1 MKRIVLILLSA
12 VFTLSASFAALA
24 GRQHEQAYYDYAE
37 VIKVKPITE
46 IVRVES
52 PYQECWTET
61 RTRYG
66 HNLGHRT
73 YTPEI
78 FGAIVGAA
86 VGNRFG
92 NGRGRDL
99 ATAAGAVLGGSIG
112 HDMKHRNPARAYRE
126 PVERCETRHEYH
138 DEEQVVGYRVK
149 YSYNGKIYHTRMRQ
163 QPSDRVRVR
172 VRVELA
178 E

>member
-1 MKRIVLILLSA
+1 MKRIVITLLLA
-12 VFTLSASFAALA
+12 VFTLGTSLMALA

-46 IVRVES
+46 VVRVES
-52 PYQECWTET
+52 PYRECWTET
-61 RTRYG
+61 RARYG
-66 HNLGHRT
+66 HYNGHKT

-92 NGRGRDL
+92 SGRGRDL

-112 HDMKHRNPARAYRE
+112 HDIKHRRQGRAYQE
-126 PVERCETRHEYH
+126 PVERCEIRHEYH

-163 QPSDRVRVR
+163 HPSDRIRVR
-172 VRVELA
+172 VHVEPV